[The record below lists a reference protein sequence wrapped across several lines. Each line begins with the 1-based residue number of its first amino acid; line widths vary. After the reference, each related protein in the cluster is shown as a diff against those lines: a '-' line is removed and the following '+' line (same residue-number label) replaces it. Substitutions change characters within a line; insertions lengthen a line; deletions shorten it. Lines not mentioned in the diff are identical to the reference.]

1 MREIKFQCIY
11 RPTKEKFF
19 PHYIDF
25 INTIVVGN
33 FNGVIGNWCHFSSEP
48 SGYGDVWLRQY
59 TGLKDKNQK
68 EIYEGDVLEKT
79 CELYTNFGKTP
90 TGRFHTSYVKVI
102 WIDEGWGYE
111 VINNNGKGLIN
122 GYKAQGLKITTKY
135 SVVYGNI
142 YENPDL
148 LEALR

>member
-33 FNGVIGNWCHFSSEP
+33 FNGVIGNWRHFSSEP

-59 TGLKDKNQK
+59 TGLKDINGR
-68 EIYEGDVLEKT
+68 EIYKGDVYHQGDPNILYVVEYKGASFVGKQIGSSSYAGLEHWK
-79 CELYTNFGKTP
+79 
-90 TGRFHTSYVKVI
+90 GRI
-102 WIDEGWGYE
+102 E
-111 VINNNGKGLIN
+111 VIGE
-122 GYKAQGLKITTKY
+122 
-135 SVVYGNI
+135 VYR
-142 YENPDL
+142 NPDL
-148 LEALR
+148 LEAAE